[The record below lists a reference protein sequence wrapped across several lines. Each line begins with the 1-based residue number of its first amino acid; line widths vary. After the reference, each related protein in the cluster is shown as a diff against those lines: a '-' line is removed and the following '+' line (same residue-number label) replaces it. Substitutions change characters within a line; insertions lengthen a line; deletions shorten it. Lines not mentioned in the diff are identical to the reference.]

1 MRSREEKYKSRIKVL
16 EALASGI
23 SGQTQIHSSAT
34 IEKANVA
41 ADHVVKM
48 DKSKAKDQR
57 LVDEMS
63 SLMKDKEDVTRLT
76 KDKEDMARLL
86 KDKEEIIRLMKEK
99 EEMVTL
105 IKEKEDIGTLKKG
118 KVDDRD
124 QLAGVHAA
132 KSITYNDDIFRMMK
146 EKEESNLTNMK
157 LKLELEAVKSS
168 YEESQRLLK
177 STKED
182 MRKLLKDKEN
192 SDIII
197 SKLRQ
202 ELAVAGK
209 SHKRHIQELE
219 GRAFQANEEFEQ
231 RIKEVEL
238 MLEDSRMKGRDL
250 EESLKSRIE
259 TWEQKEIMVNQFVG
273 LQIQNVQVVSC

>member
-1 MRSREEKYKSRIKVL
+1 
-16 EALASGI
+16 
-23 SGQTQIHSSAT
+23 
-34 IEKANVA
+34 
-41 ADHVVKM
+41 M
-48 DKSKAKDQR
+48 DKSKAKDQS

-124 QLAGVHAA
+124 QLADVHAA

-146 EKEESNLTNMK
+146 EKEENNLTNMK

-219 GRAFQANEEFEQ
+219 GRALQANEEFKQ

-250 EESLKSRIE
+250 EELLKSRIE

-273 LQIQNVQVVSC
+273 LQIQNVQG

>member
-1 MRSREEKYKSRIKVL
+1 
-16 EALASGI
+16 
-23 SGQTQIHSSAT
+23 
-34 IEKANVA
+34 
-41 ADHVVKM
+41 M
-48 DKSKAKDQR
+48 DKSKAEDRR
-57 LVDEMS
+57 LVDKEMS
-63 SLMKDKEDVTRLT
+63 SLMKDKEHVTRLT

-105 IKEKEDIGTLKKG
+105 IKEKEDIGALKA

-157 LKLELEAVKSS
+157 LKHELEAVKLS
-168 YEESQRLLK
+168 YEESQSLLK

-192 SDIII
+192 SEIII

-219 GRAFQANEEFEQ
+219 GRAFQANEELEQ

-250 EESLKSRIE
+250 EELLKSRIE

>member
-1 MRSREEKYKSRIKVL
+1 
-16 EALASGI
+16 
-23 SGQTQIHSSAT
+23 
-34 IEKANVA
+34 
-41 ADHVVKM
+41 M
-48 DKSKAKDQR
+48 DRSKAEDRR
-57 LVDEMS
+57 LVDKEMS
-63 SLMKDKEDVTRLT
+63 SLMKDKEHVTRLT

-105 IKEKEDIGTLKKG
+105 IKEKEDIGTLKA

-124 QLAGVHAA
+124 QSADVHVA
-132 KSITYNDDIFRMMK
+132 KSITYSREIFRMMK

-157 LKLELEAVKSS
+157 LKHELEAVKLS
-168 YEESQRLLK
+168 YEESQSLLK

-192 SDIII
+192 SEIII

-219 GRAFQANEEFEQ
+219 GRALQANEEFKQ

-259 TWEQKEIMVNQFVG
+259 TWEQKEIVVNQFVR